1 MGAQGAAM
9 KLTKAVVDALPLP
22 AKGYALHWDDEIK
35 GFGVRVLSTG
45 TMSFIL
51 QQRIHGKDRRMT
63 LGRYGKVT
71 VEQAR
76 KLAQANTGLIA
87 SGGDPVAEKKRK
99 NAVEIKL
106 AQVLEDYFTSRKN
119 LAPKTVHDMRATLG
133 WGCPIWLTLPAARIT
148 RNMVERRHRELGEK
162 GHGAANKWG
171 RYLRALL
178 NFAAA
183 KYTDAEG
190 QPILTD
196 NPVKVLSSTRAWYRV
211 ARRQSVIQ
219 PHQIAAWWDA
229 VTRLRNTTHRDY
241 FLTIML
247 TGLRKEEARTLL
259 WKDVDFTARTL
270 TVHNTKNH
278 SSHILPMG
286 PYLAELLAAR
296 ERLGPLVFMS
306 THGQIGN
313 LRYSLESIA
322 RLSGVKF
329 MAHDLRRTFATVAES
344 LDIPSYAL
352 KALLNHKGG
361 SDVTSGYLV
370 ITTERLRTPMER
382 IEDFVLKAAGVMP
395 SANIVAL
402 PKGYGNAV

>member
-1 MGAQGAAM
+1 MHI
-9 KLTKAVVDALPLP
+9 TKRAIDALTPP

-35 GFGVRVLSTG
+35 GFGLRVMSTG
-45 TMSFIL
+45 SISFIL
-51 QQRIHGKDRRMT
+51 QMRIHGKNHRIT

-71 VEQAR
+71 AEVAR
-76 KLAQANTGLIA
+76 REAKKQTGLIA
-87 SGGDPVAEKKRK
+87 GGGNPVADRKRAALATKTLAEVLVDYGEARNAITDSTRKDMAGVLKRYSTDWLKKPV
-99 NAVEIKL
+99 NAITPDSVL
-106 AQVLEDYFTSRKN
+106 ARHKRIGKET
-119 LAPKTVHDMRATLG
+119 
-133 WGCPIWLTLPAARIT
+133 PAS
-148 RNMVERRHRELGEK
+148 
-162 GHGAANKWG
+162 ANKWG

-178 NFAAA
+178 SFAAGR
-183 KYTDAEG
+183 YTDTEG
-190 QPILTD
+190 RPILTD
-196 NPVKVLSSTRAWYRV
+196 NAVKVLSRARSWYRIE
-211 ARRQSVIQ
+211 RRQSVIQ

-229 VTRLRNTTHRDY
+229 VIRLRNTTHRDY
-241 FLTIML
+241 LLTLML

-259 WKDVDFTARTL
+259 WHDVDFAARTL

-278 SSHILPMG
+278 STHTLPMG

-296 ERLGPLVFMS
+296 ERLGPLVFTS

-402 PKGYGNAV
+402 RG